1 MIESIILGVAICG
14 LIILNV
20 HFWSAGGINVHYP
33 GLHDKVVVIT
43 GANTGLGYQTAK
55 ELAKLKPK
63 VIIMACRDQ
72 TRALNA
78 IESIR
83 VETKTDNLVF
93 MALDLNDLASV

>member
-1 MIESIILGVAICG
+1 MIRLSLLLAWMAPIKM
-14 LIILNV
+14 
-20 HFWSAGGINVHYP
+20 S
-33 GLHDKVVVIT
+33 
-43 GANTGLGYQTAK
+43 NTGLGYQIAK

-83 VETKTDNLVF
+83 VDVETKTDNLVF